1 MDIFLDNDIA
11 LRHSVKESASYV
23 CSLFNELGC
32 LTNVLV
38 NLPNVHVFKITLI
51 LTRMMTMTKIKVTVT
66 VMMMMMMMI
75 MNSTI
80 LLKRM
85 IKKSPRSESQC
96 GKMKLMMKR
105 GTEGVS

>member
-1 MDIFLDNDIA
+1 
-11 LRHSVKESASYV
+11 
-23 CSLFNELGC
+23 
-32 LTNVLV
+32 
-38 NLPNVHVFKITLI
+38 
-51 LTRMMTMTKIKVTVT
+51 MTKIKVTVT
-66 VMMMMMMMI
+66 VMMMMMMMMMMMI

-105 GTEGVS
+105 GTLGVY

>member
-38 NLPNVHVFKITLI
+38 NLPNVHVLKITLI
-51 LTRMMTMTKIKVTVT
+51 LTRMMTMTKIKVTVM
-66 VMMMMMMMI
+66 MMMMMMMI

-85 IKKSPRSESQC
+85 IKKSLRSESQC

-105 GTEGVS
+105 GTEGVC